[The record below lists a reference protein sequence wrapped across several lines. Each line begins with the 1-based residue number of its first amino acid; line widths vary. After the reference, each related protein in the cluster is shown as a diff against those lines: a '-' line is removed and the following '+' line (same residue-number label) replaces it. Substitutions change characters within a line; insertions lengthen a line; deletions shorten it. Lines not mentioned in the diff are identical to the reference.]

1 MIDRII
7 LFVIL
12 AHVLFLI
19 GHLLFGVI
27 GYFADDL
34 NKWAVRTRRI
44 PYEEVDWG
52 RWRRIKEK
60 VTPKLFFRAYMSFV
74 SLLIFVY
81 LVQFFRS

>member
-7 LFVIL
+7 LVVIL
-12 AHVLFLI
+12 AHVIFFI
-19 GHLLFGVI
+19 GHLLLGVI
-27 GYFADDL
+27 GYSANDL
-34 NKWAVRTRRI
+34 NKWLVRTRRI